1 MPSSVGYSFRYAPAL
16 QALKMDIDRGALG
29 DPWLLEMF
37 EYNAQFHPS
46 NNKQPGWKG
55 DPAQAQAGAL
65 LEYGSHLLDL
75 ASWLAGP
82 IEAVQSM
89 STRVLPAARLEDI
102 ATLQLR
108 LRAPAIGILVAS
120 WVLSGSIPGIKIRF
134 HGAEGLAE
142 VELNETI
149 SGGQAYRRF
158 SLTGVS
164 EDVSLERLDDPV
176 WGYARRHSA
185 DLVRAVRGE
194 PLLYPGTLPSFT
206 DGLAVQQAIDAAL
219 ASPGWAGVAG
229 GEGMRDGA
237 GIPFG

>member
-1 MPSSVGYSFRYAPAL
+1 
-16 QALKMDIDRGALG
+16 
-29 DPWLLEMF
+29 MF
-37 EYNAQFHPS
+37 EYNAQFHPR

-55 DPAQAQAGAL
+55 DPARAQAGAL

-75 ASWLAGP
+75 AGWLAGP
-82 IEAVQSM
+82 IEAVQSACA
-89 STRVLPAARLEDI
+89 RVLPAARLDDI

-149 SGGQAYRRF
+149 AGGQAYRRF
-158 SLTGVS
+158 SLSGVA
-164 EDVSLERLDDPV
+164 EDMPLERLDDPV
-176 WGYARRHSA
+176 WGYARRHSG
-185 DLVRAVRGE
+185 DLIRVLRGE
-194 PLLYPGTLPSFT
+194 PPLYPDTLPSFT

-219 ASPGWAGVAG
+219 AAPGWTSIVERHA
-229 GEGMRDGA
+229 DGL
-237 GIPFG
+237 